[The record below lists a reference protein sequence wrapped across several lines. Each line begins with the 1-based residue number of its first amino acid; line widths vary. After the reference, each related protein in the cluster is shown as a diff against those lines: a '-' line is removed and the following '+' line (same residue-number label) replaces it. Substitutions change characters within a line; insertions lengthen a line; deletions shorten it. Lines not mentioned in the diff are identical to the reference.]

1 MTRVWV
7 YQSNRSFSVSERET
21 INDILQEFV
30 EQWTAHGNQLAGS
43 FEILYNIFIVLKVD
57 ESKAMVTGCSID
69 KSVHLLKQIEQKL
82 NVQLFDRLGIAFRD
96 ARKNGDI
103 SLVSRTDFE
112 ALISSGEV
120 DTETLVFN
128 NMVGTNEE
136 LQNNWE
142 IPLKDSWHANVFL

>member
-69 KSVHLLKQIEQKL
+69 KSVHLLKQIELKL